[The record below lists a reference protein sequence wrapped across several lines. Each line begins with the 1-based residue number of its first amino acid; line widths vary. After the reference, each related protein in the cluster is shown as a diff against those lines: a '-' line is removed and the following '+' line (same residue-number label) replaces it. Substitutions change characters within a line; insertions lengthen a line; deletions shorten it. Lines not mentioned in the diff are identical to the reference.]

1 AGTMRAS
8 PSRDAAGRRAS
19 MDGFRDWLEG
29 LTARELAVYGVVALA
44 LLVAGGAWVLRG
56 RPSATPIQGPAP
68 RAGPSPEAEGA
79 PVIVHVAG
87 MVRTPGVY
95 QLAEGDRVIDA
106 IEMAGGAR
114 RGAALEALNLAAVLT
129 DGQQILVP
137 KRGAAPDP
145 AAPSA
150 GGSSGSTSNLVNL
163 NTADATTLETLPGIG
178 EVLAQRII
186 EHREANGSFASVD
199 DLISVSGIGEV
210 TLEELRPLVTV

>member
-1 AGTMRAS
+1 
-8 PSRDAAGRRAS
+8 

-44 LLVAGGAWVLRG
+44 VLAVGGAWILRG
-56 RPSATPIQGPAP
+56 RPASAPVAAP
-68 RAGPSPEAEGA
+68 QVEVAPSPADEGA

-87 MVRTPGVY
+87 MVRLPGVY

-106 IEMAGGAR
+106 IELAGGPR
-114 RGAALEALNLAAVLT
+114 KGAALEALNLAAVLT

-137 KRGAAPDP
+137 KRGAGPDAGP
-145 AAPSA
+145 VAGGAAP
-150 GGSSGSTSNLVNL
+150 GGGEGSSDLVNV
-163 NTADATTLETLPGIG
+163 NTADATTLESLPGIG

-186 EHREANGSFASVD
+186 DHREAHGPFTSVD
-199 DLISVSGIGEV
+199 DLVGVSGIGEV